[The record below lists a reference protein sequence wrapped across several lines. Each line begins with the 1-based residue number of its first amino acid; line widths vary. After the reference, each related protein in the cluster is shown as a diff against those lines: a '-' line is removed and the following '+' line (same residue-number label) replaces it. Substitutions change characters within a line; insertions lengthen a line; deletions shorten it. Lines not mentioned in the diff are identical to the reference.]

1 MKTILLSGITS
12 EAIASLF
19 TIIFVLPSIVLTLI
33 FFVLSRVFQQ
43 EETARKVFI
52 ILTVI
57 GVIISFIAIGFCT
70 FVYFT

>member
-19 TIIFVLPSIVLTLI
+19 AIIFVLPSIVLTLI

-57 GVIISFIAIGFCT
+57 GVIISFVAIGFCT